1 MKRFLNTLSIIVSLV
16 SALFPKAQALHRAR
30 FALPHELRSL
40 VSHIFDGKSLL
51 LGISHFG
58 GIYRVKSTPE
68 RRELGH
74 LLVVAPTRG
83 GKSLLAISQLLTWEH
98 SVVVNDV
105 KGELYAQTAGYRATL
120 GPVYVIDPRGFGHQ
134 YDPLHAKTDEDEL
147 YAAAKNLLYEP
158 REGDGKAFTEKGMKM
173 QTLMWYA
180 ALELKRLS
188 GQSVRL
194 LPFTRKMADLGIN
207 PAAAAIHA
215 ISPVIAQRMLDGEY
229 DPERDYTEYKYLAN
243 SWESVT
249 ARLYPLLTEK
259 IVRCFDGSDFTGKD
273 IITSPRPVSVYL
285 CWPESAILAK
295 AALIR
300 LVVESLIAEMNDTY
314 DAARGRNC
322 RPVLL
327 LLDEAGT
334 VGIPNLARYAAT
346 AAGRGMS
353 LWVAIQEFAQLDDL
367 YGRYKAKTIR
377 NNMGSKIFYRQEDD
391 ETASAIERALGRR
404 SGYAHSQTLHNGQES
419 SESLGEQAVPLLTAR
434 DVNELDPDEIIAF
447 HTNRTNR
454 KPFRGKRMDW
464 RAFPILRQRQDIPP
478 PTLSPLPPLTEIHLP
493 SPWERRGNTPRFPI
507 DPDTLN

>member
-1 MKRFLNTLSIIVSLV
+1 MKRFLNTLSIIVSFL
-16 SALFPKAQALHRAR
+16 SALFPKAQVLHRAR

-40 VSHIFDGKSLL
+40 VSHVFDGKSLL
-51 LGISHFG
+51 LGISHLG
-58 GIYRVKSTPE
+58 GIYRVQSTAE
-68 RRELGH
+68 RQELGH

-83 GKSLLAISQLLTWEH
+83 GKSLLAVSQLLTWEH
-98 SVVVNDV
+98 SVVVNDI
-105 KGELYAQTAGYRATL
+105 KGELYAQTAGFRSSL

-134 YDPLHAKTDEDEL
+134 YDPLHAKTDEDAL
-147 YAAAKNLLYEP
+147 YDAAKNLLYEP
-158 REGDGKAFTEKGMKM
+158 REGDGKAFTEKGTKM

-180 ALELKRLS
+180 ALELRRLS

-215 ISPVIAQRMLDGEY
+215 ISPEIARRMLDGEY

-243 SWESVT
+243 SWESAT

-285 CWPESAILAK
+285 CWPRSALLGK

-300 LVVESLIAEMNDTY
+300 LVVESITSEMNDTY
-314 DAARGRNC
+314 DAVRGRNC

-334 VGIPNLARYAAT
+334 VGIPSLPHYAAT
-346 AAGRGMS
+346 IAGGGMS

-367 YGRYKAKTIR
+367 YGRYKARSIR
-377 NNMGSKIFYRQEDD
+377 NNMGSKIYYRQEDD
-391 ETASAIERALGRR
+391 ETGLAIERALGRR
-404 SGYAHSQTLHNGQES
+404 SAYAHSQSLHDGQET
-419 SESLGEQAVPLLTAR
+419 SEGLSEQAVPLLSAR
-434 DVNELDPDEIIAF
+434 DINELDPDEIIAF
-447 HTNRTNR
+447 HSNRTNR

-464 RAFPILRQRQDIPP
+464 RQFPLLTQRHAIPP
-478 PTLSPLPPLTEIHLP
+478 PKLSPLPPLSEIHLP
-493 SPWERRGNTPRFPI
+493 SPWERGRIPRLPI
-507 DPDTLN
+507 DPDTIN